1 MKKTMALLLALV
13 LALTCWGMPRHT
25 EAATRPDDG
34 IMPCYNNAYSFTPSL
49 TVDADGNAVLQMIG
63 SGISN
68 NTMFSVSS
76 YLEQERNG
84 HWVRV
89 SNGEVNSTWQDVQ
102 QGAEFLAIHSLYVG
116 RDTDCRA
123 VITLTITGNG
133 ATDTDTITSYASFY

>member
-25 EAATRPDDG
+25 VAATRPDDG
-34 IMPCYNNAYSFTPSL
+34 IMPCYNNAYSFTSTL
-49 TVDADGNAVLQMIG
+49 TVDADGNAVLQMTG
-63 SGISN
+63 RGLST
-68 NTMFSVSS
+68 NTVFSVSS

-102 QGAEFLAIHSLYVG
+102 QGIDCFVTHSVYVG

-133 ATDTDTITSYASFY
+133 ATDTDTITVYASFY